1 MKHLVCLLLLLP
13 SLWPMFALAEGFEY
27 DAIQARY
34 ADVLTDEKERYF
46 TAQGECMAGI
56 KKVNFAGGDFDPV
69 AEWLRVRTTHLLYEH
84 EPCDV
89 LLILEVA
96 EKYIRDEE
104 KLDVKDYVE
113 ED

>member
-1 MKHLVCLLLLLP
+1 MKHLSYLLLLLP
-13 SLWPMFALAEGFEY
+13 SLWPVFALADDFEY
-27 DAIQARY
+27 NTIQTRY
-34 ADVLTDEKERYF
+34 EDVLTDEKERYF

-56 KKVNFAGGDFDPV
+56 KKVNFAGGEFDPI

-96 EKYIRDEE
+96 EKHIRAEE

-113 ED
+113 

>member
-1 MKHLVCLLLLLP
+1 MKHLIYLLLLLP
-13 SLWPMFALAEGFEY
+13 SLWPVFAFADNFEY
-27 DAIQARY
+27 DAIQTRY
-34 ADVLTDEKERYF
+34 ADVLTSEKERYY

-56 KKVNFAGGDFDPV
+56 KKVNFAGGEFDPI

-96 EKYIRDEE
+96 EKYIRAEE
-104 KLDVKDYVE
+104 KLEVNDYVE
-113 ED
+113 

>member
-1 MKHLVCLLLLLP
+1 MKHLLCLLLLLS
-13 SLWPMFALAEGFEY
+13 SLWPVFALAEGFEY
-27 DAIQARY
+27 DAIQTRY
-34 ADVLTDEKERYF
+34 SDVLTDEKERYY

-56 KKVNFAGGDFDPV
+56 KKVNFAGGEYDPI

-96 EKYIRDEE
+96 EKYIRAEE
-104 KLDVKDYVE
+104 KLRFEDYVE
-113 ED
+113 EN

>member
-1 MKHLVCLLLLLP
+1 MKHLLCLLLLLS
-13 SLWPMFALAEGFEY
+13 SLWSMLAQAEGFEY
-27 DAIQARY
+27 DAIQTRY
-34 ADVLTDEKERYF
+34 ADVLTSEKERYF

-56 KKVNFAGGDFDPV
+56 KKVNFAGGEYDPV

-96 EKYIRDEE
+96 EKHIRAEE
-104 KLDVKDYVE
+104 KLNVKDYVE
-113 ED
+113 EN

>member
-1 MKHLVCLLLLLP
+1 MKHLICLLLLMFPL
-13 SLWPMFALAEGFEY
+13 FALADDFEY
-27 DAIQARY
+27 NTIQARY
-34 ADVLTDEKERYF
+34 EDVLTDEKERYF

-56 KKVNFAGGDFDPV
+56 KKVNFAGGEFDPI

-96 EKYIRDEE
+96 EQHIRAEE

-113 ED
+113 

>member
-1 MKHLVCLLLLLP
+1 MKHLYLLLLLP
-13 SLWPMFALAEGFEY
+13 SIWPALALADDFEY

-56 KKVNFAGGDFDPV
+56 KKVNFAGGEYDPV

-96 EKYIRDEE
+96 EKHIRAEE
-104 KLDVKDYVE
+104 KVRLEDFVE
-113 ED
+113 KP

>member
-1 MKHLVCLLLLLP
+1 MKRLIYLLLLLP
-13 SLWPMFALAEGFEY
+13 MFALADGFEY
-27 DAIQARY
+27 DAIQSRY
-34 ADVLTDEKERYF
+34 ADVLTSEKERYY

-56 KKVNFAGGDFDPV
+56 KKVNFAGGEFDPI

-96 EKYIRDEE
+96 EKHIRAEE

-113 ED
+113 KP